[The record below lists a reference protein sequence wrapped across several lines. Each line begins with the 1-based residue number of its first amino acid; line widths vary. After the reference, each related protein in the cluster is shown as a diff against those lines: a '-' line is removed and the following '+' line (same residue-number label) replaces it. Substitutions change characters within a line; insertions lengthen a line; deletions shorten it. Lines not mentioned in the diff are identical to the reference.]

1 MELLGRVHARVVLV
15 EVPGVEARRM
25 GLKRMVEIMARRG
38 EFVDIDTLTAVHDTC
53 LDVDYGIYET
63 GDGQLLLVER
73 DDDTSYGYP
82 LESGD

>member
-38 EFVDIDTLTAVHDTC
+38 EFVDIDCDT
-53 LDVDYGIYET
+53 
-63 GDGQLLLVER
+63 
-73 DDDTSYGYP
+73 
-82 LESGD
+82 